1 VSAAL
6 FLETT
11 SLLIYV
17 SVCVVKLWFITK
29 LCEDVNA
36 VVDEALEFADDHGKI
51 ESLDYDLI
59 GTVAKF

>member
-1 VSAAL
+1 M
-6 FLETT
+6 T
-11 SLLIYV
+11 SLLTYV
-17 SVCVVKLWFITK
+17 SMCVVKLWFATK
-29 LCEDVNA
+29 LCKDVNA